1 MALHNGS
8 SKEARGIMK
17 IGDLVRWHDTG
28 ARLIGIVTKI
38 DKHWHT
44 VYWSNGKVLAY
55 PRWKLIKL

>member
-1 MALHNGS
+1 
-8 SKEARGIMK
+8 MK